1 MSKPRGID
9 WRPPRIGSAPAVP
22 WEETELYNRWARRV
36 RDGKPND
43 MLIVISASSHTGVSG
58 TGKTTAATSI
68 AEEFD
73 LGEFDAEE
81 RATMDP
87 SKFAYDIL
95 VNAEPGSAMILE
107 EAQGTPA
114 STGLNKLRGMKDES
128 MAAIN
133 GILANRDNNYTII
146 IVVQQLSM
154 LDTSL
159 IPLIDAWLLIQKE
172 PSDPAGPEMTHHEV
186 HGQDYQLR
194 SQELKT
200 PALEELAWP
209 AISEDNENYQAIER
223 KKQEAKQR
231 DGHSDEDNN
240 GGYCREDLPKKLRD
254 EIIRE
259 EYEDSDD
266 LTQEDLGERW
276 SLTQPQINEIINNK

>member
-1 MSKPRGID
+1 MSKPQFTD
-9 WRPPRIGSAPAVP
+9 WRPPRIDSAPAVP
-22 WEETELYNRWARRV
+22 WEDTELYNRWARRV
-36 RDGKPND
+36 KDGKPND
-43 MLIVISASSHTGVSG
+43 MLIVISASSYTGVSG

-95 VNAEPGSAMILE
+95 VNSEPGSAMILE

-114 STGLNKLRGMKDES
+114 STGLNKRRGMKEES

-154 LDTSL
+154 LDVSL

-186 HGQDYQLR
+186 HGQDYRLK

-200 PALEELAWP
+200 PAVEELAWP
-209 AISEDNENYQAIER
+209 AIPHDNENYQAIER

-231 DGHSDEDNN
+231 DGHDDEENETPFQRDDIPTKVRNDIIKSTYENSDV
-240 GGYCREDLPKKLRD
+240 
-254 EIIRE
+254 
-259 EYEDSDD
+259 
-266 LTQEDLGERW
+266 TQEELAEVWDITRQRVQQVL
-276 SLTQPQINEIINNK
+276 